1 MTTISDVIVDVIER
15 DPGSLKVLDERSDIG
30 GKTTQGILRIRT
42 DDGHEGNAFIGDQAE
57 NSNKR
62 IEIII
67 KTIAPQIIGMPYDN
81 REWLW
86 SQIEQMADHKFP
98 IYASWAAVDV
108 ALWDLAGKIL
118 DQPIYKLLGG
128 SNTEVSPYATFP
140 PRHEDSDGFIREA
153 EELFAEGYLAYK
165 IHPGALSARQTVIA
179 IEGIRK
185 KVGSQMTLML
195 DRNHG
200 YSLEDALEVG
210 NALDAHDFYWYEDPV
225 LVSDETSIKK
235 LSASLTT
242 PLNMSDSPNFLIKQA
257 ADFLSKNLVGMI
269 RGSTRKL
276 GITGLVKQSA
286 MADAFGIN
294 CEIGLAGNSLMNA
307 ANLHVIA
314 SVNNNTFYEYWKP
327 EQIHQWGVQNEI
339 SINPNGKIDVPQ
351 KPGLGMDLEEDWIN
365 FHRVDK
371 LSVKL

>member
-1 MTTISDVIVDVIER
+1 
-15 DPGSLKVLDERSDIG
+15 
-30 GKTTQGILRIRT
+30 
-42 DDGHEGNAFIGDQAE
+42 
-57 NSNKR
+57 
-62 IEIII
+62 
-67 KTIAPQIIGMPYDN
+67 
-81 REWLW
+81 
-86 SQIEQMADHKFP
+86 
-98 IYASWAAVDV
+98 
-108 ALWDLAGKIL
+108 
-118 DQPIYKLLGG
+118 
-128 SNTEVSPYATFP
+128 
-140 PRHEDSDGFIREA
+140 
-153 EELFAEGYLAYK
+153 
-165 IHPGALSARQTVIA
+165 
-179 IEGIRK
+179 
-185 KVGSQMTLML
+185 
-195 DRNHG
+195 
-200 YSLEDALEVG
+200 
-210 NALDAHDFYWYEDPV
+210 
-225 LVSDETSIKK
+225 
-235 LSASLTT
+235 
-242 PLNMSDSPNFLIKQA
+242 MSDSPNFLIKQA

-294 CEIGLAGNSLMNA
+294 CEIGLAGNFLMNA